1 MGFLNLIV
9 IADDRMKFH
18 FIKSPIEPQVKNR
31 DRKNYS
37 FVLEKYVVGR
47 GDDKKEIIKLFF
59 RYKPCRECFNYS
71 NSWNQ
76 RFREYCTSSTIQYS
90 LISLSN
96 KYSLISIYRAINLL
110 LE

>member
-18 FIKSPIEPQVKNR
+18 FIESPIEPQVKNR

-47 GDDKKEIIKLFF
+47 GDDKKEIIKLLFDTNLV
-59 RYKPCRECFNYS
+59 ENVS
-71 NSWNQ
+71 
-76 RFREYCTSSTIQYS
+76 II
-90 LISLSN
+90 LIVGIRGLGN
-96 KYSLISIYRAINLL
+96 TALAQLYNIV
-110 LE
+110 